1 MLARRLEHPRFRTNE
16 TLSPRNHFYAFRL
29 ETPDDV
35 DDTFV
40 AWLREAYEV
49 GEQSHLREPR

>member
-1 MLARRLEHPRFRTNE
+1 MLARRLEHPRFRTIE

-49 GEQSHLREPR
+49 GEQRHLREPR